1 MNRAAKLFL
10 VLLLFSVPAS
20 AQILPDLVRAKDLPE
35 HIQPSRNAFAK
46 PFLDARDAFLFK
58 DKSES
63 LLAATQGFF
72 LISDGIVT
80 RANGRRGSNPELDP
94 ASRFLLGPY
103 PAWNR
108 MAPLGAIQEMVGIYL
123 GTEMK
128 RSRNRR
134 LRKIWWLPQVAGIG
148 GNLFGTGYGILTR

>member
-1 MNRAAKLFL
+1 MNRAALLFLL
-10 VLLLFSVPAS
+10 VLLFAVPSS
-20 AQILPDLVRAKDLPE
+20 AQALPDLVRTKELPE
-35 HIQPSRNAFAK
+35 HIQPSRNVFAK
-46 PFLDARDAFLFK
+46 PFLDARDALLFK
-58 DKSES
+58 DKAES
-63 LLAATQGFF
+63 MLALTQGFL

-80 RANGRRGSNPELDP
+80 RANGRRGNNPELDP

-108 MAPLGAIQEMVGIYL
+108 MAPLGALQEVVGIYL

-128 RSRNRR
+128 HSRNRR
-134 LRKIWWLPQVAGIG
+134 LRKVWWIPQVVGIG